1 MFNSEL
7 NGSRVEPEYANVSR
21 VISVSLAFWI
31 ESATAAESRAGT
43 IAGKRAVSFTA
54 TAGPVLALSA
64 AAGALAAA
72 TVVFGIESPA
82 SAFRAAESIAAIV
95 MGSRAS
101 APQVDCA

>member
-21 VISVSLAFWI
+21 NISVSLAFWI
-31 ESATAAESRAGT
+31 ESVTTAGSMAGT
-43 IAGKRAVSFTA
+43 IAGMRAVSFTA
-54 TAGPVLALSA
+54 TAGTALALSA
-64 AAGALAAA
+64 AGAALAAA

-95 MGSRAS
+95 MGAWAS
-101 APQVDCA
+101 DP

>member
-31 ESATAAESRAGT
+31 ESATAAESTAGT
-43 IAGKRAVSFTA
+43 IAARRAVSWAA
-54 TAGPVLALSA
+54 TAGMALALSV

-82 SAFRAAESIAAIV
+82 NAFRAAESIAAIV
-95 MGSRAS
+95 MGAWVS
-101 APQVDCA
+101 